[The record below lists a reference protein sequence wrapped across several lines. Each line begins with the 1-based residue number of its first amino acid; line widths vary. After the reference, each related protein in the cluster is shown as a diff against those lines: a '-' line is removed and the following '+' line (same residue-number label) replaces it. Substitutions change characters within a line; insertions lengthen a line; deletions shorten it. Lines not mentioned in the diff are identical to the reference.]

1 VLNNT
6 LILSLD
12 SPAVRSAGS
21 VKFVDGVPVAR
32 FTKPVIPVGKFTKR
46 DKRTGEKLWDL
57 DVTPARQQQW
67 IDTFQAMKAGGKPVK
82 LMDDTGAF
90 TVDAPAS
97 PLTKNHAGAFEKGE
111 GARVRRLARL
121 AENVVGDTVDMF
133 IEDGWVTAVVEV
145 KGQTAID
152 LVTRNKDTSPEID
165 RCMVDGK
172 PAEIITAIS
181 IVPNPLVP
189 GQTGFQPIAASDDEP
204 ERFILSLDTGD
215 TTMKVAEVLA
225 AAMAL
230 AASVGISGP
239 VTEDNA
245 HDILGQC
252 RAKFGEQ
259 KDQLTK
265 VLSDEE
271 PDLKNLGLV
280 ARLAEK
286 EIDRLK
292 TVVSDAG
299 IADLKSKLVGDVKS
313 KKFSS
318 FILSAE
324 DPDDAVTAIEGIV
337 DTILK
342 HPAVT
347 KGAKTPR
354 QNTEVLADSKALSD
368 EEGQD
373 AAAKAADKIVDA
385 HIKSMY
391 GHVGSAK

>member
-1 VLNNT
+1 
-6 LILSLD
+6 
-12 SPAVRSAGS
+12 
-21 VKFVDGVPVAR
+21 
-32 FTKPVIPVGKFTKR
+32 
-46 DKRTGEKLWDL
+46 
-57 DVTPARQQQW
+57 
-67 IDTFQAMKAGGKPVK
+67 
-82 LMDDTGAF
+82 MDDTGAF
-90 TVDAPAS
+90 TVDAPHS
-97 PLTKNHAGAFEKGE
+97 PLTKNHAGAFEKGA
-111 GARVRRLARL
+111 GARGRRMQKL

-133 IEDGWVTAVVEV
+133 IADGWVNAVVEV
-145 KGQTAID
+145 KGQSPPSTWSPATKTPARKS
-152 LVTRNKDTSPEID
+152 TRCIHRRQRT
-165 RCMVDGK
+165 
-172 PAEIITAIS
+172 EIITAIS

-299 IADLKSKLVGDVKS
+299 IADLKTKLVGDVKS

-324 DPDDAVTAIEGIV
+324 DPDDAATAIEGIV

-368 EEGQD
+368 EEGRTPRPRSLTRSSTPTSNRCTATS
-373 AAAKAADKIVDA
+373 AAPSKPKPGTNRGLTM
-385 HIKSMY
+385 SR
-391 GHVGSAK
+391 